1 MVKVSAWFRRAALGA
16 LLVAAV
22 AGAGAQ
28 AQGLAAPAE
37 AAVAAGAERSIG
49 EWLMRM
55 HEASRKR
62 NYVGTFVVSS
72 DDLLASARIWHAC
85 EGDQQI
91 ERVDALTG
99 PPRSTFRRND
109 HVVTFLQDSKIARIE
124 RREALGLFP
133 NLLQVADGSIPEFY
147 SARQLGQDRVA
158 GFEADIVQLK
168 PKDKMR
174 YGYRVWS
181 EKQSGLVIKLQTVDL
196 EGRVL
201 EQAAFTELEI
211 DAPVRLSKLARMM
224 NKTSGYKTERLAT
237 HAVDPMAE
245 GWTLAGGVPGFR
257 SMSCIKRAA
266 QPEQEPTMLQWVF
279 SDGLAS
285 VSLFIEPFEEQ
296 RHAREGLVTVGATQ
310 SLMQRKDDWWLTAV
324 GEVPAATLKAF
335 ARALQRAP

>member
-1 MVKVSAWFRRAALGA
+1 MPIAFAWFRLAACAAALT
-16 LLVAAV
+16 LVAA
-22 AGAGAQ
+22 APAAY
-28 AQGLAAPAE
+28 AQGGAAPVEAAPAS
-37 AAVAAGAERSIG
+37 GPQRSIG

-62 NYVGTFVVSS
+62 TYTGTFVVSS

-109 HVVTFLQDSKIARIE
+109 HVVTFMQDSKVARIE

-147 SARQLGQDRVA
+147 SARQIGQDRVA

-168 PKDKMR
+168 PKDRMR

-181 EKQSGLVIKLQTVDL
+181 EKNSGLVIKLQTMDL
-196 EGRVL
+196 DGRVL

-211 DAPVRLSKLARMM
+211 DAPVRLNKLARMM
-224 NKTSGYKTERLAT
+224 AKTTGYKTERLAT
-237 HAVDPMAE
+237 LTADPSTE
-245 GWTLAGGVPGFR
+245 GWALGDGVPGFR
-257 SMSCIKRAA
+257 SMSCIKRASQA
-266 QPEQEPTMLQWVF
+266 DQEPTTLQWVF

-285 VSLFIEPFEEQ
+285 VSLFIEPFEAQ
-296 RHAREGLVTVGATQ
+296 RHLKEGLVSVGATQ
-310 SLMQRKDDWWLTAV
+310 SLMQRKDEWWLTAV
-324 GEVPAATLKAF
+324 GEVPAGTLKAF
-335 ARALQRAP
+335 ARALQRTR